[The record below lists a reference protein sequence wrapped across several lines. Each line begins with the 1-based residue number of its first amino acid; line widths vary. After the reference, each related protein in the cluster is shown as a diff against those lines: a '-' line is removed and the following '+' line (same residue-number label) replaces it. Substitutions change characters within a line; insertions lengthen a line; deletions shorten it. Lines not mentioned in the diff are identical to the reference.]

1 MSLFSDTTLFEICLV
16 CLRNCITLVMYTWGQ
31 MKGGNIMFHGHLVLN
46 IMHAWTL
53 NRINLLPA
61 FSKNGSHQTKYWQ
74 NHSNAYQIR
83 THKLFFIY
91 RYTQKRKCHIY
102 DIFIRQKCAT
112 NNDICYICVLCNA
125 YVWHAYS
132 TNPLHSRLFNTIYS
146 MPPYQQ
152 IDLLI

>member
-16 CLRNCITLVMYTWGQ
+16 CLRNCITLVMYTWGP
-31 MKGGNIMFHGHLVLN
+31 MKGDNIMFHGHLVLN

-102 DIFIRQKCAT
+102 DISYGKNVQRITIFAT
-112 NNDICYICVLCNA
+112 FV
-125 YVWHAYS
+125 YS
-132 TNPLHSRLFNTIYS
+132 AMLMFDMHTVPIPFTVDCLIPSIQCLPINKLIY
-146 MPPYQQ
+146 
-152 IDLLI
+152 